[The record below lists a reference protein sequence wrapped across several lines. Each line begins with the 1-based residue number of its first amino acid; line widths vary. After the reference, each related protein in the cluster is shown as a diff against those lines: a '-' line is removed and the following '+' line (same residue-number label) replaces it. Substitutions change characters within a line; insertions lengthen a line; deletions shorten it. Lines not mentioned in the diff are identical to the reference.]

1 MGMEDSCVGVQHR
14 VRECRR
20 VLHDRVET
28 LRRKER
34 REIGGER
41 EREEGRRRRRRKDR
55 NRGERG
61 GEGGYI
67 RNLILISPQFNYSAD
82 KSCTCTA

>member
-1 MGMEDSCVGVQHR
+1 MGVEDSCVGVQHR
-14 VRECRR
+14 VRECWR

-41 EREEGRRRRRRKDR
+41 GRRGGGGGEERTGIVGSEEGK
-55 NRGERG
+55 
-61 GEGGYI
+61 EGT
-67 RNLILISPQFNYSAD
+67 SE
-82 KSCTCTA
+82 T